1 MRFLLRPSTSRL
13 HRDDGWKKSWYAFVP
28 GQTHFGELTGFADD
42 IVAGGGGF
50 PLHPHRDMEISTIVT
65 QGAQVHEDSTGGRQL
80 VDAHTVQTMSAGTGI
95 RHAEVNASPTEA
107 FRSYQIWMYPKQ
119 AGAAPRYGS
128 FTFTP
133 EHKRNT
139 FLLALSPD
147 ERGGSTRIGQDAFFS
162 LSALDAG
169 MERSY
174 AMHLPGNGVYIHCA
188 EGRVVVE
195 GQVLN
200 AGDALGVYDTA
211 SVAIR
216 AEYASELILVET
228 PMHRGIHV

>member
-1 MRFLLRPSTSRL
+1 MRFLLRPSASRL
-13 HRDDGWKKSWYAFVP
+13 HRNDGWKKSWYTFVP

-65 QGAQVHEDSTGGRQL
+65 QGAQLHEDSTGGRQL

-95 RHAEVNASPTEA
+95 RHAEMNASPTEP
-107 FRSYQIWMYPKQ
+107 FRSYQIWMYPKSE
-119 AGAAPRYGS
+119 GSKPRYGS

-133 EHKRNT
+133 EQKRNI

-147 ERGGSTRIGQDAFFS
+147 ERAGSARIGQDAFFS
-162 LSALDAG
+162 LSAMEAG
-169 MERSY
+169 IELPY
-174 AMHLPGNGVYIHCA
+174 AMHLSGNGVYIHCA

-200 AGDALGVYDTA
+200 AGDAIGVYDTA

-216 AEYASELILVET
+216 AEAASELILVET
-228 PMHRGIHV
+228 PMHRGIQV